1 MSKLIVLRR
10 CATIEEAFIVDSLL
24 QDGGFLSSTPMRYH
38 AQNEWWSVHAFNGIP
53 VFIPSVELVDAAEYL
68 IEMRATAEERLEE
81 QFGEIDPTPWKRRPI
96 RRWSMLAKEAG
107 LFHLL
112 WLPIAWVLSLIPS
125 SLFSSQVTQELI
137 HDGSILVIRG
147 FRFQISQRY
156 FYWLDYLLVFSVEFV
171 GGVIIYA
178 ALIWTMIRYSRKK
191 QSKTRMNNDPPRA
204 L

>member
-1 MSKLIVLRR
+1 
-10 CATIEEAFIVDSLL
+10 
-24 QDGGFLSSTPMRYH
+24 MRYH

-68 IEMRATAEERLEE
+68 IEMRASAKERLEE
-81 QFGEIDPTPWKRRPI
+81 KFGEIDPTPWKRRPI

-107 LFHLL
+107 LLHLL
-112 WLPIAWVLSLIPS
+112 WLPIAWILSLIPNT
-125 SLFSSQVTQELI
+125 FFNSQATQELI

-191 QSKTRMNNDPPRA
+191 QSKTRMNNDTPRS

>member
-1 MSKLIVLRR
+1 MSKLVVLRR
-10 CATIEEAFIVDSLL
+10 CVTIEDAFIVDSLL
-24 QDGGFLSSTPMRYH
+24 QDGGFLSSTPVRYH

-53 VFIPSVELVDAAEYL
+53 VFIPEVELVEAAEYL
-68 IEMRATAEERLEE
+68 IEMRASAKERLEE
-81 QFGEIDPTPWKRRPI
+81 KFGEIDPTPWKRRPI
-96 RRWSMLAKEAG
+96 RRWSLLAKEAG

-191 QSKTRMNNDPPRA
+191 QSKTRMNNDTPRSV
-204 L
+204 